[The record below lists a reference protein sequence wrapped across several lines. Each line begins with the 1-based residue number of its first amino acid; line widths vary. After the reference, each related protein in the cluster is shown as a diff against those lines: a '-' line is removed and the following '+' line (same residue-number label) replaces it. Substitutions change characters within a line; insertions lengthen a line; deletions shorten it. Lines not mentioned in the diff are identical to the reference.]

1 MAALDV
7 NRVAD
12 LISVGK
18 VRVALFPPEYNKDPV
33 TGELRG
39 WAVDLARALGARL
52 GVEVF
57 QREYPTPREV
67 LEDFKTGASDMAFLT
82 IDPSRTAQVDFSSP
96 IIQFDYTCLVP
107 PGSSIRS
114 IADAD
119 RSGLRIAVVSNHA
132 STLALSRIVN
142 HAELVGAEHPDAAFN
157 LLRTGDAQA
166 FASIRPN
173 LLDYS
178 SRLPGSRVLED
189 RYGASFLALAIPKGH
204 TGWLPSIDE
213 FIEEAKAS
221 GLVQQAIEHMGW
233 RGVQVAPPGGHT

>member
-1 MAALDV
+1 MAARDA

-12 LISVGK
+12 LVRLGK
-18 VRVALFPPEYNKDPV
+18 VRVALFPPMYNKDPV
-33 TGELRG
+33 TGELLG

-52 GVEVF
+52 GVKVLHL
-57 QREYPTPREV
+57 EYRSPREV
-67 LEDFKTGASDMAFLT
+67 LEDLTAGACDMAFLT

-96 IIQFDYTCLVP
+96 VIQFDYTCLVP
-107 PGSSIRS
+107 PGSSIHS

-132 STLALSRIVN
+132 STLALSRVVK
-142 HAELVGAEHPDAAFN
+142 HAELVGTEIPDAAFK
-157 LLRTGDAQA
+157 LLHNGDADA

-178 SRLPGSRVLED
+178 TRLPGSRVLED
-189 RYGASFLALAIPKGH
+189 RYGASFLALVVSKSH
-204 TGWLPSIDE
+204 TGWLAHIDE

-221 GLVQQAIEHMGW
+221 GLVQRAIERMGW
-233 RGVQVAPPGGHT
+233 RGVQVVPLGSHN